1 MGQTH
6 PISVCTG
13 TIHARHVISSRYILL
28 QLEASVFKVTL
39 GKNLIERKSRA
50 FEIAQIQTISTQN
63 VPRVVPFMVK
73 IHILE

>member
-39 GKNLIERKSRA
+39 GKYLIERKPRA
-50 FEIAQIQTISTQN
+50 FEIA
-63 VPRVVPFMVK
+63 
-73 IHILE
+73 